1 MCAREKRGYMDYN
14 ALEKL
19 NAYRKDGVAQHYEES
34 IDGKKV
40 LDVQFQTGGSAT
52 TEKNGVYIEDLLI
65 VAYAKLD
72 EFNKHLPSRENSL
85 ALTKIEEAILWLT
98 ARKVERVSRSVYGT
112 EEK

>member
-1 MCAREKRGYMDYN
+1 MTYN

-19 NAYRKDGVAQHYEES
+19 NDTRKDGVAQHYTER
-34 IDGKKV
+34 INDKVV
-40 LDVQFQTGGSAT
+40 LDVVFQSGGTAT
-52 TEKNGVYIEDLLI
+52 TEKNGVFIEDLLI

-98 ARKVERVSRSVYGT
+98 ARKAERDYRGVYGT